1 MLTFVNYGNK
11 MEPFF
16 IKTKVKLKNELKEQK
31 YNLAYKFNTYFCPI
45 NLLIFL
51 CKKKIIH
58 IIF

>member
-1 MLTFVNYGNK
+1 

-45 NLLIFL
+45 NQLIFL
-51 CKKKIIH
+51 CKKKSYILFFNVYNRH
-58 IIF
+58 S